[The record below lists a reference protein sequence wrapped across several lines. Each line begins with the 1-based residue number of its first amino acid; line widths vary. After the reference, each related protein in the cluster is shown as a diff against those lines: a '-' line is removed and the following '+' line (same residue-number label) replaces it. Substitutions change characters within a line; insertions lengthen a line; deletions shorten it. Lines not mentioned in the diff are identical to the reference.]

1 VTADLRVAL
10 LRAYLAR
17 LTPPPAPRTPLDATG
32 LDATGRPELVY
43 LRG

>member
-32 LDATGRPELVY
+32 RPKLVY